1 MWPHPIARHPMT
13 EDPTLQHLKHLP
25 PDLALLRTEATADGF
40 RFLDRLVTEWDA
52 GSNRFD
58 ARGERLI
65 GVFLGDRLVA
75 IGGLNV
81 DPYATEAGTARLRH
95 VYVLK
100 AERRRG
106 FGRML
111 VRRLLEDAREA
122 GFSEVR
128 LLTDT
133 VAGARFYESLG
144 FSSLRSPHGT
154 HVMALGRVSA

>member
-1 MWPHPIARHPMT
+1 MT
-13 EDPTLQHLKHLP
+13 DHPTLKHINDLP
-25 PDLALLRTEATADGF
+25 PGLTLLRTEATADGF

-52 GSNRFD
+52 GNNRFD
-58 ARGERLI
+58 APGERLL
-65 GVFLGDRLVA
+65 GAFLNDRLVA

-144 FSSLRSPHGT
+144 FSSLRSPHGS
-154 HVMALGRVSA
+154 HLMPLGRVSA